1 MLLHLDNEVVE
12 LDIASSPSE
21 VRRYR
26 SDRTLVR
33 RLTWLE
39 KGARTRS
46 SRWDAQLPMARD
58 CDNCSEELEFEEKT
72 DLELGA
78 GARDLAIRDLKK
90 KLASKKM
97 AVALKCGQHAIRHYA
112 VMQFPYYQRV
122 VYLYDGTINV
132 KIMVSAV

>member
-1 MLLHLDNEVVE
+1 MAGEGSEDEV
-12 LDIASSPSE
+12 LAMGCSTANGK
-21 VRRYR
+21 R
-26 SDRTLVR
+26 
-33 RLTWLE
+33 
-39 KGARTRS
+39 
-46 SRWDAQLPMARD
+46 